1 MKINRIIQVLSKIMT
16 LMLLTKQ
23 RKQEKMM
30 VMKKKLV
37 KEKKETIIKM
47 GIKIKINFKVIKNL
61 NKMMKMIGIKLK
73 KRTENVSPEF
83 KKIKTVMKNKNSKI
97 TGAGEEVVSIEE
109 DKEVV
114 EIEEREVEIKKATQ
128 FNDPTKIDLMQ

>member
-97 TGAGEEVVSIEE
+97 TGAEEEVVSIEE

>member
-1 MKINRIIQVLSKIMT
+1 MKINRIIRVLSKIMT

-47 GIKIKINFKVIKNL
+47 VIKIKINFKVIKNL

>member
-73 KRTENVSPEF
+73 KRTENVSPEL

-97 TGAGEEVVSIEE
+97 TGAEEEVVSIEE

-114 EIEEREVEIKKATQ
+114 EIEGREVEIKKATQ